1 MAINWELARTPDFV
15 GIARQA
21 QDRGRERGMQQA
33 RQSAYAQYGTD
44 PQAGISALM
53 GVAPDEAIRLQM
65 LQRQEAND
73 ARDMQRQTV
82 IEGRQDAEYTQGQQ
96 DRTNELLGRYGLW
109 AQRGGKATDPRM
121 VGYWKSLGVPDELIE
136 NPDPA
141 QLEAL
146 VFGARDVESV
156 IEDTQQPRAPSGY
169 TWAEDGSL
177 AYIPGGPGDP
187 RVVGARAG
195 AQRDAVV
202 SRPMPRAPSAAS
214 SAAPAATGRG
224 PPVISS
230 REQFNA
236 LPPGA
241 TFKAPDGTVRRK

>member
-33 RQSAYAQYGTD
+33 RQNAYAKYGTNPD
-44 PQAGISALM
+44 QAISELM
-53 GVAPDEAIRLQM
+53 GAAPAEAIRLKL

-73 ARDMQRQTV
+73 ASDRQRQTV

-146 VFGARDVESV
+146 VYGARDVESV
-156 IEDTQQPRAPSGY
+156 IEDTQQPRAPVGY
-169 TWAEDGSL
+169 MWSDDGSL
-177 AYIPGGPGDP
+177 TFVPGGPADP
-187 RVVGARAG
+187 ATIGRTSGVR
-195 AQRDAVV
+195 REAVT
-202 SRPMPRAPSAAS
+202 SRPMPRAPSAARAPS
-214 SAAPAATGRG
+214 QGAAPNPALSAIEAALRARG
-224 PPVISS
+224 LI
-230 REQFNA
+230 Q
-236 LPPGA
+236 
-241 TFKAPDGTVRRK
+241 